1 MEPVFDLDKLNKEM
15 NVVYKYL
22 RKLNIPHV
30 DAQDIVQETTYKF
43 LLYYDTIRTSNI
55 RGWLIRVALNVFHD
69 QCRKNKYFV
78 LAVEDKI
85 DFFTDNNSPEDIVL
99 VNENKSLIYR
109 TLNLMKPKYREV
121 IFLKYIIGL
130 KYEDISRLLDMKLNT
145 VKTYLARARKE
156 FIKIYRRMENEQ

>member
-22 RKLNIPHV
+22 RKLNISHM
-30 DAQDIVQETTYKF
+30 DAQDIVQETAYKF

-55 RGWLIRVALNVFHD
+55 RGWLIRVALNIFHD
-69 QCRKNKYFV
+69 QCRKNKYIE
-78 LAVEDKI
+78 LALENQMNFLSED
-85 DFFTDNNSPEDIVL
+85 NSPEDIVL
-99 VNENKSLIYR
+99 NNENKYLIYT
-109 TLNLMKPKYREV
+109 TLNQMKPKYREV

-130 KYEDISRLLDMKLNT
+130 KYDEISRLLNMKLNT

-156 FIKIYRRMENEQ
+156 FIKIYRRLENEQ